1 MSICH
6 SQIFPKVDTQARG
19 KSIPRAFHDDG
30 EASNGDRDDDVNGTD
45 DDEVNGDA
53 VCAVRASSASDPR
66 NALRKS
72 SVPPPFCRWRHRG
85 SQRISELP
93 KTPRK

>member
-19 KSIPRAFHDDG
+19 KSKPRACHDDG

-53 VCAVRASSASDPR
+53 V
-66 NALRKS
+66 
-72 SVPPPFCRWRHRG
+72 SVCRT
-85 SQRISELP
+85 SILCI
-93 KTPRK
+93 